1 MCLAQNGL
9 DARGSIGIIG
19 ASPLGTKV
27 EVDPNDVLITGKTI
41 MGICEGNSV
50 PGTFI
55 PRLIDL
61 HAQGKFP
68 FDKLVKYYRFSEINK
83 AVDESMS
90 GEVLKPILV
99 FDGK

>member
-1 MCLAQNGL
+1 
-9 DARGSIGIIG
+9 
-19 ASPLGTKV
+19 
-27 EVDPNDVLITGKTI
+27 

-50 PGTFI
+50 PANFI

-61 HAQGKFP
+61 HSQGKFP
-68 FDKLVKYYRFSEINK
+68 FDKLVKYYSFSEINK

-99 FDGK
+99 FDQRG